1 MTTKRKYW
9 SDALK
14 QYNPCADALAWART
28 QPSAAV
34 AWRDCTRGDWML
46 WLVGQLSG
54 PPESASRKALVLA
67 ACACARLALP
77 HVPASEERPR
87 IAIETAE
94 QWARGENGVMLD
106 NVKRAAHAAAY
117 AGENTAAYAAYAAAH
132 AAVYAAYAAVY
143 AYAAAYAADA
153 AYAVAY
159 AAYVGG
165 GIGDDY
171 TKKRTLSQGAD
182 IIRKH
187 YPKPPRLA

>member
-1 MTTKRKYW
+1 MTAKRKYW

-54 PPESASRKALVLA
+54 PPESASRKALVLT

-94 QWARGENGVMLD
+94 QWAGGRNGGMLE
-106 NVKRAAHAAAY
+106 NVKRAAAY
-117 AGENTAAYAAYAAAH
+117 AAYAAYAAAD
-132 AAVYAAYAAVY
+132 AAASAAYAAYAA
-143 AYAAAYAADA
+143 ACAAY
-153 AYAVAY
+153 
-159 AAYVGG
+159 
-165 GIGDDY
+165 
-171 TKKRTLSQGAD
+171 
-182 IIRKH
+182 
-187 YPKPPRLA
+187 

>member
-14 QYNPCADALAWART
+14 QYNPCADALAWAHT

-106 NVKRAAHAAAY
+106 NVKRAAAY
-117 AGENTAAYAAYAAAH
+117 AADAENAAAYAAYAAAC
-132 AAVYAAYAAVY
+132 AAYA
-143 AYAAAYAADA
+143 AYAAAYAADV
-153 AYAVAY
+153 AYAAAH

-165 GIGDDY
+165 GIGDAY
-171 TKKRTLSQGAD
+171 TRKRTLSQGAD

>member
-14 QYNPCADALAWART
+14 QYNPCADALAWAHT

-106 NVKRAAHAAAY
+106 NVKRAAAY
-117 AGENTAAYAAYAAAH
+117 AADAENAAAYAAYAAACA
-132 AAVYAAYAAVY
+132 AAVP
-143 AYAAAYAADA
+143 YAAAH
-153 AYAVAY
+153 

-165 GIGDDY
+165 GIGDAY
-171 TKKRTLSQGAD
+171 TRKRTLSQGAD